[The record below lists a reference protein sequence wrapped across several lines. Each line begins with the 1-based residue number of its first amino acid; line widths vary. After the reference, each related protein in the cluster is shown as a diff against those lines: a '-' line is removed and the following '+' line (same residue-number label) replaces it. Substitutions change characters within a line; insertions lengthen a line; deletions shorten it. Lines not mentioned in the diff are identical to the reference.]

1 MVTEPDFTTDKTKPT
16 LRLMNEAYKVDAL
29 YDLIKESIGDRY
41 REIHLDINT
50 DESHNSHL
58 VLAQAAGY
66 IRGVCGIEPK
76 VKPEAFASSAVADRY
91 TRVKN
96 NDITKVD
103 PSNEEKRQKHI
114 ENLRTKSPRG
124 TAKRKRAKG
133 ARNAE
138 NA

>member
-16 LRLMNEAYKVDAL
+16 LRLMNEAYKVAAL

-103 PSNEEKRQKHI
+103 PSNEEKRRKHI
-114 ENLRTKSPRG
+114 EKIRTKSPRG
-124 TAKRKRAKG
+124 TAKRKRDKG